1 VTEQQFRLRADQALE
16 ELQHELLP
24 LADEAG
30 LEIDL
35 RNGVLQI
42 VFEEPEPAKFVISP
56 NAPVQQIW
64 VSARSRSFKLAWSD
78 DAGTFVLDGEQLN
91 TLVERLAQQQLANR
105 TTKWGTSRRVRL
117 SEHTARAI
125 ERTSRCSARPKACSV
140 NSGCGLRLEERDS
153 RRSIGG
159 FAITLHL
166 WRPHA

>member
-1 VTEQQFRLRADQALE
+1 MTEQEFRLRADQALE
-16 ELQHELLP
+16 ELQHGLLP

-35 RNGVLQI
+35 RNGVLQV

-91 TLVERLAQQQLANR
+91 TLVERLAQQQLASN
-105 TTKWGTSRRVRL
+105 
-117 SEHTARAI
+117 
-125 ERTSRCSARPKACSV
+125 
-140 NSGCGLRLEERDS
+140 
-153 RRSIGG
+153 
-159 FAITLHL
+159 
-166 WRPHA
+166 

>member
-1 VTEQQFRLRADQALE
+1 MTEQEFRLRADQALE

-35 RNGVLQI
+35 RNGVLQV

-64 VSARSRSFKLAWSD
+64 VSARSRSYKLAWSD

-91 TLVERLAQQQLANR
+91 TLVERLAQQQLASN
-105 TTKWGTSRRVRL
+105 
-117 SEHTARAI
+117 
-125 ERTSRCSARPKACSV
+125 
-140 NSGCGLRLEERDS
+140 
-153 RRSIGG
+153 
-159 FAITLHL
+159 
-166 WRPHA
+166 

>member
-1 VTEQQFRLRADQALE
+1 MTEQEFRLRADQALE
-16 ELQHELLP
+16 DLQHELLP

-64 VSARSRSFKLAWSD
+64 VSARSRSFKLSWSE

-91 TLVERLAQQQLANR
+91 TLVERLAQQQLASN
-105 TTKWGTSRRVRL
+105 
-117 SEHTARAI
+117 
-125 ERTSRCSARPKACSV
+125 
-140 NSGCGLRLEERDS
+140 
-153 RRSIGG
+153 
-159 FAITLHL
+159 
-166 WRPHA
+166 